1 MSTVNYNEDMRKAFP
16 DKELKQPKK
25 QEVVVENNNINN
37 MEDDSMEQVNKLF
50 GLYNEAFNNDNDE
63 DMDIYEAKLNKL
75 GYAVDYNKEAQE
87 FILVELNDNNEEE
100 VVMENVAVI
109 KCDNI
114 ESIVNEVLVPFV
126 EASNFNIIDNQVV
139 LNNDIDP
146 LLSTLIAYELDYRE
160 QNMKESYPNLVMNN
174 LIYDRKFAKA
184 KCAIFPAYTE
194 SRMERYEEAFEG
206 LNFVKF
212 AAYDEVKELACVHY
226 VVYDLPI
233 GKKAEL
239 KKAISTQNKI
249 AKTVNKGVSLADKT
263 LTAASFTVKQLG
275 TLAQPIGKTAG
286 AVIETSAAI
295 GTAVASEVATSV
307 VKSYNNILTGKHVS
321 KQTKKTFFAELAKA
335 KANTAKLKSLVIKE
349 DEDND
354 LF

>member
-25 QEVVVENNNINN
+25 QEVVVENNN

-87 FILVELNDNNEEE
+87 FILVELNNNNEEE
-100 VVMENVAVI
+100 VVMENIAVI

-114 ESIVNEVLVPFV
+114 ECIVNELFVPFV
-126 EASNFNIIDNQVV
+126 EEAHFNIIDNQIV
-139 LNNDIDP
+139 LNNNNLDP

-249 AKTVNKGVSLADKT
+249 AKTVNKGVSFADKT

-335 KANTAKLKSLVIKE
+335 KANTAKLKSLVVKE

>member
-25 QEVVVENNNINN
+25 QNVVVENNN

-75 GYAVDYNKEAQE
+75 GYAIDYNKETQE
-87 FILVELNDNNEEE
+87 FILVELNNNNEEE
-100 VVMENVAVI
+100 VVMENNVAVI

-114 ESIVNEVLVPFV
+114 ESIVNEIFAPFV

-174 LIYDRKFAKA
+174 LIYDRRFAKA

-212 AAYDEVKELACVHY
+212 SAYDEVKELACVHY

-249 AKTVNKGVSLADKT
+249 AKTVNKGVSIADKT
-263 LTAASFTVKQLG
+263 LTATAFTVKQLG
-275 TLAQPIGKTAG
+275 TLAQPVGKTAG
-286 AVIETSAAI
+286 ALLETSTAI
-295 GTAVASEVATSV
+295 GTAIVSEVATSA
-307 VKSYNNILTGKHVS
+307 VKSYNNIITGKHVS
-321 KQTKKTFFAELAKA
+321 KQTKRTFFEELAKA
-335 KANTAKLKSLVIKE
+335 KANTAKLKSLIVKE